1 MKYRE
6 FGCVGAALLLAGCA
20 SAPPGQSELVG
31 ERWFKTPIDT
41 YPVRIESVDG
51 ASSTLPV
58 QYVAPGPHRLTL
70 QTVPGGAGFSDIV
83 AFELDVQPCTRYYI
97 VAVKAH
103 RLDSGFTPKVDH
115 AMPLGSGCKMP

>member
-20 SAPPGQSELVG
+20 SAPAGQSELVG

-58 QYVAPGPHRLTL
+58 QYVAPGPHRLTVVL
-70 QTVPGGAGFSDIV
+70 ETGVIDRTKHHWVNFPANMRH
-83 AFELDVQPCTRYYI
+83 DVLLEYS
-97 VAVKAH
+97 
-103 RLDSGFTPKVDH
+103 RLWGNFGDPKVTS
-115 AMPLGSGCKMP
+115 APA